1 MKPFLPQLQTT
12 FTKALNDSNRTV
24 RLKAAAA
31 MGGLILIHTR
41 VDPLITELHTNI
53 KNTDDTSIR
62 WVMKKGCWVC
72 LFFSCYSL
80 LLDDLAHF
88 WKVLFKKRKS
98 NVESISDKI
107 DSSKKLFEISI

>member
-62 WVMKKGCWVC
+62 FVVKT
-72 LFFSCYSL
+72 SYYL
-80 LLDDLAHF
+80 LL
-88 WKVLFKKRKS
+88 
-98 NVESISDKI
+98 NY
-107 DSSKKLFEISI
+107 